1 MINKYST
8 QILINFKAL
17 RKQLKEEYRY
27 TEKDVLHTVWR
38 LINADDEIKVS
49 FAKWFN
55 DDIAPRLEC
64 EDITWDDLIQKR
76 GLNPFNAFLFMDT
89 MKKDPDKG
97 FELLK
102 GQMRPTLRINVDQLR
117 PELKAYVKGKMAEES
132 KKDGQIKEDMNGD
145 INLK

>member
-64 EDITWDDLIQKR
+64 EGITWDDLIQKR

-102 GQMRPTLRINVDQLR
+102 GQERPSLRISIDQLR
-117 PELKAYVKGKMAEES
+117 PELRDYVKGKMAEES
-132 KKDGQIKEDMNGD
+132 KEREIKEDPNGD

>member
-17 RKQLKEEYRY
+17 RKMLKEEYGY

-38 LINADDEIKVS
+38 LMNVDDEIKIS

-55 DDIAPRLEC
+55 DDIAPRLEY
-64 EDITWDDLIQKR
+64 EGISWNDLIQKR

-89 MKKDPDKG
+89 MKRDPDKG

-102 GQMRPTLRINVDQLR
+102 GNMRPSLRISPDQLR
-117 PELKAYVKGKMAEES
+117 PELRKYVEERMAHES
-132 KKDGQIKEDMNGD
+132 ERYQIKEDSKGD

>member
-49 FAKWFN
+49 FTKWFN
-55 DDIAPRLEC
+55 DDIAPRLE
-64 EDITWDDLIQKR
+64 
-76 GLNPFNAFLFMDT
+76 
-89 MKKDPDKG
+89 
-97 FELLK
+97 
-102 GQMRPTLRINVDQLR
+102 
-117 PELKAYVKGKMAEES
+117 
-132 KKDGQIKEDMNGD
+132 
-145 INLK
+145 

>member
-38 LINADDEIKVS
+38 LINADDDIKVS

-55 DDIAPRLEC
+55 DDISPRLEC
-64 EDITWDDLIQKR
+64 EGITWDDLIQKR
-76 GLNPFNAFLFMDT
+76 DLNPFNAFLFMDT
-89 MKKDPDKG
+89 MKKYPDKG

-102 GQMRPTLRINVDQLR
+102 GQERPSLRISIDQLR
-117 PELKAYVKGKMAEES
+117 PELRDYVKGKMAEES
-132 KKDGQIKEDMNGD
+132 KEREIKEDPNGD